1 MKLISSLIFTTA
13 CVVSGSGFAIA
24 GELNSIQKAELNGMV
39 AEINN
44 AAEHKDMNFI
54 ANNMP
59 ERLFKEMARRL
70 NMDEAALKQNF
81 LKQLDSQF
89 SNLPA
94 GAYHLDADKIDYRQT
109 SKGIPYAL
117 VPTRVETKET
127 IAEYPTLAI
136 IDNTKWH
143 LIYGGQKTVQ
153 NPVFQ
158 EIYPDYQDV
167 NIPQEKITRK

>member
-1 MKLISSLIFTTA
+1 MKLISSLIFMTA
-13 CVVSGSGFAIA
+13 FVVSGCGLAVA
-24 GELNSIQKAELNGMV
+24 GELNSIQKAELNGLV
-39 AEINN
+39 VEINN
-44 AAEHKDMNFI
+44 AAEKKDLSFI

-59 ERLFKEMARRL
+59 ERLFKEMALRL
-70 NMDEAALKQNF
+70 NMNEAALKQNF
-81 LKQLDSQF
+81 LKQLESQF

-117 VPTRVETKET
+117 VPTKIETKET

-153 NPVFQ
+153 NPVFL

-167 NIPQEKITRK
+167 NIPQEKITHK